1 MYSRVLHPA
10 ILEIL
15 CNFIIIKITISS
27 MEIIATTIMIMI
39 MIIDTL
45 TLIIIVMIKILFF
58 IIIVMILI
66 SVIWLSGTSCIEKL

>member
-39 MIIDTL
+39 IDTL
-45 TLIIIVMIKILFF
+45 TLIIIVIIKILFV

>member
-27 MEIIATTIMIMI
+27 REIIATMIMV

-45 TLIIIVMIKILFF
+45 TLIIIVIIKILFV